1 MGSPPK
7 PWERSGS
14 IAAAASPSPLSTVS
28 TSSSAPAPSVPIS
41 ASTTTPSASATNPP
55 SVPARPASFAS
66 PVASSASPFTSP
78 FSNPYNRFGTT
89 SSYSPYGSSL
99 YGNVGSLGGYGGY
112 PYGSYGGYGMN
123 SMYGGTYG
131 SMGMGMGGMGMYGQP
146 GMPFDPSNPSVTQA
160 LESTTATTFALLH
173 SVVQTFA
180 GLAQMLESTFMA
192 THSSFF
198 ALAGVVDQF
207 AQLRNALGSVLGL
220 FGLVRWLRDLLTG
233 RNRSAR
239 GEMRGEFREFL
250 NGRPVQGPAPAPPNA
265 SKKPL
270 VFFVLA
276 MLGIPYAMHKL
287 VKLIAERAARQ
298 QQQNPQQQGILMP
311 SGQVL
316 PPLDPSQLSF
326 ARTVYPFQ
334 ASTPSELNLQENEIV
349 AIMGKLDPRPDAGRP
364 RRLVPPKIRRGVG
377 AEGARGQ
384 EGRLRENTSVI
395 GVSLLHTHVVCH
407 PLVFT
412 LFPFF
417 SPFTC
422 TETDLFPRVIY
433 SILISYIVASSL
445 GTGRYPVV
453 RPNHVAS
460 AKTKRD

>member
-1 MGSPPK
+1 
-7 PWERSGS
+7 
-14 IAAAASPSPLSTVS
+14 
-28 TSSSAPAPSVPIS
+28 
-41 ASTTTPSASATNPP
+41 
-55 SVPARPASFAS
+55 
-66 PVASSASPFTSP
+66 
-78 FSNPYNRFGTT
+78 
-89 SSYSPYGSSL
+89 
-99 YGNVGSLGGYGGY
+99 
-112 PYGSYGGYGMN
+112 MN
-123 SMYGGTYG
+123 SMYGGNYG
-131 SMGMGMGGMGMYGQP
+131 GMGMGMGGMGMYGQQP

-180 GLAQMLESTFMA
+180 GVAQMLESTFMA

-233 RNRSAR
+233 RSGSGAR

-270 VFFVLA
+270 VFFFLA

-298 QQQNPQQQGILMP
+298 QQQQPQQQQGILMP

-326 ARTVYPFQ
+326 ARTLYPFQ
-334 ASTPSELNLQENEIV
+334 ASTPSELSLQENEIV
-349 AIMGKLDPRPDAGRP
+349 AIMGKLDPSTGMEVDPRVEVETEWWKGRT
-364 RRLVPPKIRRGVG
+364 R
-377 AEGARGQ
+377 
-384 EGRLRENTSVI
+384 EGRE
-395 GVSLLHTHVVCH
+395 GW
-407 PLVFT
+407 
-412 LFPFF
+412 
-417 SPFTC
+417 
-422 TETDLFPRVIY
+422 FPRKFVEV
-433 SILISYIVASSL
+433 LERKAL
-445 GTGRYPVV
+445 E
-453 RPNHVAS
+453 
-460 AKTKRD
+460 AKKVD